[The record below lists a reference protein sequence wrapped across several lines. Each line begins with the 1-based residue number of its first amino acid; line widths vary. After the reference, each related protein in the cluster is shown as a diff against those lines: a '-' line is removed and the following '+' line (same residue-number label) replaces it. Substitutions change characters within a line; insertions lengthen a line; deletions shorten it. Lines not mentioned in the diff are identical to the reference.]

1 MHKEF
6 IIPFIGLKLGKHH
19 FEFEIDDT
27 FFESME
33 YSIIQKGNVKVE
45 LELDK
50 KETMLI
56 ATFDVEGVV
65 ETLCDRC
72 NTPMNLEIQGSY
84 KLVYKFG
91 LEEEEDEMLIVLH
104 PDSYQIDV
112 TTPIYELITSQ
123 LPLRAI
129 HDDGECDEEMWELIQ
144 KHTINANVDE
154 EEDWDDED
162 WDEDLDDEDWIDD
175 EGDDDDEEG
184 NLDSDEGNSDDDR
197 PIDPRW
203 SILKNLN

>member
-1 MHKEF
+1 M
-6 IIPFIGLKLGKHH
+6 
-19 FEFEIDDT
+19 D
-27 FFESME
+27 
-33 YSIIQKGNVKVE
+33 
-45 LELDK
+45 
-50 KETMLI
+50 
-56 ATFDVEGVV
+56 
-65 ETLCDRC
+65 
-72 NTPMNLEIQGSY
+72 LEIQGSY

-162 WDEDLDDEDWIDD
+162 WDEELDDDDWIDD
-175 EGDDDDEEG
+175 ESEDDDEEE
-184 NLDSDEGNSDDDR
+184 NLDSDEDDTDDDK

>member
-6 IIPFIGLKLGKHH
+6 IIPFIGLKVGKHH

-72 NTPMNLEIQGSY
+72 NTPMDLEIQGSY

-129 HDDGECDEEMWELIQ
+129 HDDGECDEEMWGLIQ

-162 WDEDLDDEDWIDD
+162 WIDD
-175 EGDDDDEEG
+175 EGDDDDEEE